1 MITMITMM
9 IIITTIKW
17 LKCEFLWCESPALAP
32 GLPVLHFLVIN
43 DDDDDDEDDD
53 DEDDDASDD
62 D

>member
-1 MITMITMM
+1 M

-43 DDDDDDEDDD
+43 DDYDDDEDDD
-53 DEDDDASDD
+53 DEDDDANDD